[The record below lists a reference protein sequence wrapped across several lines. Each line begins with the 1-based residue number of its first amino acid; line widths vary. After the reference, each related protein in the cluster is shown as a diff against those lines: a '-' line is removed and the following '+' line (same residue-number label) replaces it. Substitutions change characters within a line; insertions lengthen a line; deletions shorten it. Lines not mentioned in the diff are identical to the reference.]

1 MAYTSFKTRKALGRR
16 YGTDPALLMEMERLQ
31 QQYALSPGRE
41 ARGIQAKQ
49 FAEELAFRKS
59 ESEQDREAAA
69 KAGMV
74 GTAGNLLTTGAAVR
88 ALTMEKGEPFFGETI
103 TGGAKKL
110 YGGAKDVVGGMFT
123 TSPTTIDAGGA
134 FFEAGGAGGAISG
147 GGAAAG
153 GTGAA
158 AIETGGGFY
167 EAGAG
172 GGMTAPS
179 GMSGMQAGAAVLGIE
194 VARGNVGKWAE
205 EQIGTSAGHASDI
218 MSRGGQGAIIGA
230 QFGGGYGAIVG
241 AAIGTAVG
249 IVEEISGKVICTELH
264 RQGLLSD
271 EVYAA
276 DARFGRKQDGDVMAG
291 YHAWAIPLVRAMR
304 ESRLVAALVKPIALS
319 WAENMAYMEGVR
331 DKPNHIGAI
340 IHKIGLPIC
349 RFIGQMKS
357 RRLANA

>member
-147 GGAAAG
+147 GGA
-153 GTGAA
+153 
-158 AIETGGGFY
+158 IETGGGFY

-230 QFGGGYGAIVG
+230 QFGGGYGAIAG
-241 AAIGTAVG
+241 AVIGTAVG
-249 IVEEISGKVICTELH
+249 IAEEIFGTVICSELY
-264 RQGLLSD
+264 RQGLIDKRMLRWSQIHGKKHIPQNIYIGYMQWAPL
-271 EVYAA
+271 VV
-276 DARFGRKQDGDVMAG
+276 RKMQTSPVFNRMFLPL
-291 YHAWAIPLVRAMR
+291 AIPLVKQIVN
-304 ESRLVAALVKPIALS
+304 VARKKRGTWPQRIIYK
-319 WAENMAYMEGVR
+319 MAYLLS
-331 DKPNHIGAI
+331 KGAYYI
-340 IHKIGLPIC
+340 T
-349 RFIGQMKS
+349 
-357 RRLANA
+357 RRENNVTSTRILARG